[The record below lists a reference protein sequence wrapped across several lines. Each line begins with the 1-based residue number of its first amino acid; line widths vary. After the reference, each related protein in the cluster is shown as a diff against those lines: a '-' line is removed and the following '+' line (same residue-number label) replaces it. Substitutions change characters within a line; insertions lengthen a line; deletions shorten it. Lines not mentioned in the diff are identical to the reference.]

1 MYIHMYEMFSFFF
14 PSIFIPLIHF
24 TLEKY
29 TQYIKLHDEF
39 LRIFASKKV
48 KNKENSSF
56 IY

>member
-1 MYIHMYEMFSFFF
+1 MYIHMYEIFSFFF

-39 LRIFASKKV
+39 LRMRVKK
-48 KNKENSSF
+48 
-56 IY
+56 